1 MRETRRDFL
10 GTLSAASA
18 LAVGASGL
26 ASAADCSAA
35 PAWDATTLYSS
46 GDRVTHPDSDGVA
59 VLWEAALDSRNA
71 EPSRS
76 GAYWDYVGD
85 CGGGGGNE
93 APTASFTT
101 SMSTPAPGESV
112 SFDASGS
119 SDPDGTIASYSW
131 AFGDGATDSG
141 QTASHSYDSAGDYTV
156 TLTVTDDAGATGTA
170 STTVS
175 ISSESNAAPN
185 ASFTVSPSAPTVGES
200 VTVDAADSS
209 DSDGSISGYSWEFG
223 DGASAS
229 GQTASHSY
237 DAAGEYTITL
247 TVTDD
252 DGATDS
258 NATTVTVEESS
269 DGGSGADCDGVP
281 VYDPSA
287 TYTGG
292 DQVVHDGSLWTAEWW
307 TQGTAPAQNE
317 NVWTLDGACGNFSP
331 TASASASPFSPAV
344 GESVSFDG
352 SGSSDADGSITSYE
366 WAFGDGATATGQTV
380 THSYGSSGDYTV
392 TLTVTDDA
400 GATGTDTVTVSVG
413 DSGGGS
419 AKENDIFAPYQGT
432 WGSLVDR
439 TLAVDTD
446 RVVVSF
452 VGDGTSGDGVNP
464 GWLTSGGQRPL
475 GDFADEIQT
484 LQDNGVEVWVA
495 IGGWDGRTVARDA
508 TDATELKDAY
518 ADIVDTLGVTHLDI
532 DDENADEAGRDGSV
546 YQIRHEALA
555 MLQDERPEVK
565 VSYTVPA
572 GQNGIENRNYSP
584 AKDMVSDAVAKGV
597 DLSYVNIMTMNFSGD
612 YTSIIPSAGQ
622 GTVDWLANVYPDK
635 TEQERWEMLG
645 VTPNVGEDNFTTDDA
660 TAIVD
665 WAENEDLGILSFW
678 ALYKSSAPEQAGV
691 FYGFEDDED

>member
-1 MRETRRDFL
+1 MEDTRRDML
-10 GTLSAASA
+10 RKASALSA
-18 LAVGASGL
+18 LAVAGAGT
-26 ASAADCSAA
+26 ATAADCSGVS
-35 PAWDATTLYSS
+35 AWDDGASYDGGEQVSHDGALWTAEWWTS
-46 GDRVTHPDSDGVA
+46 GT
-59 VLWEAALDSRNA
+59 
-71 EPSRS
+71 EPSS
-76 GAYWDYVGD
+76 DASAWTKEGSCGD
-85 CGGGGGNE
+85 GSGGGGSDDGVDCSGIS
-93 APTASFTT
+93 AW
-101 SMSTPAPGESV
+101 ES
-112 SFDASGS
+112 
-119 SDPDGTIASYSW
+119 
-131 AFGDGATDSG
+131 
-141 QTASHSYDSAGDYTV
+141 
-156 TLTVTDDAGATGTA
+156 GTA
-170 STTVS
+170 
-175 ISSESNAAPN
+175 
-185 ASFTVSPSAPTVGES
+185 
-200 VTVDAADSS
+200 
-209 DSDGSISGYSWEFG
+209 YS
-223 DGASAS
+223 
-229 GQTASHSY
+229 
-237 DAAGEYTITL
+237 
-247 TVTDD
+247 
-252 DGATDS
+252 
-258 NATTVTVEESS
+258 
-269 DGGSGADCDGVP
+269 
-281 VYDPSA
+281 
-287 TYTGG
+287 GG
-292 DQVVHDGSLWTAEWW
+292 DQVTDDGSLWTAEWW

-380 THSYGSSGDYTV
+380 THSSGSSGDYTV

-518 ADIVDTLGVTHLDI
+518 ADILDTLGVTHLDI
-532 DDENADEAGRDGSV
+532 DDENADETGRDGSV
-546 YQIRHEALA
+546 YDIRNEALA

-572 GQNGIENRNYSP
+572 GQGGIENRNYSP